1 MSPSG
6 EPHCE
11 WAGRYEALRAHA
23 TGEAPLD
30 FVPLGLV
37 LLRQRGVTAWMAA
50 ERSLLEPERAP
61 RARRTD
67 PARIPGEL
75 DGFRPQL
82 VRLLAG
88 TALLVAQ
95 GRAR

>member
-1 MSPSG
+1 VSSSG
-6 EPHCE
+6 EPNCK

-30 FVPLGLV
+30 FVPLGLA
-37 LLRQRGVTAWMAA
+37 LLRHRGVTAWMAA
-50 ERSLLEPERAP
+50 ERSLLGPERPP
-61 RARRTD
+61 RARRTG
-67 PARIPGEL
+67 PARVPEEL

-95 GRAR
+95 GRTR